1 MSSTGKNR
9 MEGAMKVFISV
20 DMEGIACVTH
30 PDHVKQE
37 GGAYEAAR
45 RWATGEANAAIDG
58 ALEGGATEIVVSD
71 GHGKMHNLIADDLHE
86 DVKLVQGIPRSLLMM
101 EGLERGFDAVFFIGY
116 HARAGNPSGTLAH
129 SFSGQLVREVR
140 LNQEPVSEALFNA
153 AVAGH
158 FDVPV
163 ALIAGDSELAGEI
176 EDKLPW
182 VERVVTKWSLSGTS
196 ARNLTPKA
204 SQNAIRS
211 ASKKALKDI
220 KSKQVYQLS
229 TPIAFEVDFRHPM
242 YAYVTSAVP
251 GMETMTST
259 SVRYS
264 AADMIEVTKI
274 WRLMLNACSGNT
286 LI

>member
-1 MSSTGKNR
+1 
-9 MEGAMKVFISV
+9 MKVFISV

-45 RWATGEANAAIDG
+45 RWATREANAAIEG
-58 ALEGGATEIVVSD
+58 ALEAEATEIVVSD
-71 GHGKMHNLIADDLHE
+71 GHGKMHNLIPDDLHE
-86 DVKLVQGIPRSLLMM
+86 DVKLVQGIPRPLLMM
-101 EGLERGFDAVFFIGY
+101 EGLEAGFDAVLFIGY

-129 SFSGQLVREVR
+129 SFSGYVREVR

-211 ASKKALKDI
+211 AAKTAIKDI
-220 KSKQVYQLS
+220 KSKQVYQLP

-242 YAYVTSAVP
+242 YAYVTSAIP
-251 GMETMTST
+251 GMETTSST

-264 AADMIEVTKI
+264 ATDMIEVTTI
-274 WRLMLNACSGNT
+274 WRLMMNACGSKS